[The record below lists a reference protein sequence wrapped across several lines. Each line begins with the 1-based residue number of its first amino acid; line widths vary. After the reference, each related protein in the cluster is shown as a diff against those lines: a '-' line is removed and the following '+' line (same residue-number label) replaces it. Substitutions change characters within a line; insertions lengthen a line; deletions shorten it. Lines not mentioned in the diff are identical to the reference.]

1 MPVTTLAGH
10 PLHPQLVGLPIG
22 MLSLGWAMDAM
33 YEVTGDRSYADAAY
47 YAIVG
52 GCTTALAAGAAGA
65 VDYLDI
71 PADSQS
77 KKTANLHVL
86 LNLGVLGLWGL
97 NLLAR
102 KRRTPPSGGLGF
114 LLSTL
119 GTAGLV
125 VSQWYGGKL
134 VYDLGM
140 RVKPAMEGGQ
150 SGELKAPG
158 DRQLQRAFERLEKKV
173 APAGGPQM

>member
-22 MLSLGWAMDAM
+22 MLSFSWAMDAL
-33 YEVTGDRSYADAAY
+33 YELTGDRSYADAAY
-47 YAIVG
+47 YAIFG
-52 GCTTALAAGAAGA
+52 GCATAMAAGAAGA

-71 PADSQS
+71 PPDSQS
-77 KKTANLHVL
+77 KKTANAHVL
-86 LNLGVLGLWGL
+86 LNLGVMGVWGL

-102 KRRTPPSGGLGF
+102 KGRTPPSGGLGF

-119 GTAGLV
+119 GTAGLI

-140 RVKPAMEGGQ
+140 RVKPATEGGQ
-150 SGELKAPG
+150 GTELKPPA
-158 DRQLQRAFERLEKKV
+158 DRQLQRAFERLEKTV
-173 APAGGPQM
+173 APAGGPHV